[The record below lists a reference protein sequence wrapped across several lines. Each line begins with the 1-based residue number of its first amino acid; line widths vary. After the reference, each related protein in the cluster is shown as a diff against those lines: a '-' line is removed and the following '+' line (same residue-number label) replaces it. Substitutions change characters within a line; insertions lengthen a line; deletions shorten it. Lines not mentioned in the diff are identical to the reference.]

1 MIWLVAIVSGL
12 VAAVAGW
19 FATGA
24 LAVWITGLY
33 GMSDFEGQRGMFAFF
48 AVGPIGGLLAMI
60 ATVWLVL
67 RIGKG
72 RAPLGRSLARVGTV
86 LAGIAAVVAA
96 AIGVRFLSIDTYTNE
111 LPPNLEFEI
120 RIPAAIAVADRAQV
134 EVELHTDK
142 NVGESVFFDPWLR
155 PDGDRRVI
163 AGTVPLRSS
172 DAADSSSRCRSSR
185 SVSLPSWRDPRRDAD
200 ARRMAAREFRTGRT
214 RHSRRRRRRTIRW
227 SSAIVTVRAT
237 AEALSSHVRE
247 AERGMLFEEVRSGG
261 CCSYLVACDETCG
274 AVLVDPEISQ
284 QDRLLA
290 LIAKTGVRPH
300 YVIDTHTHADHFSA
314 TRELAR
320 TLGVPAVM
328 HRSSVAPYIDL
339 RVDDGETLI
348 GRFQSACCTRQAIS
362 RTRCRSYLR
371 SRSQA
376 TRAAADRPHRSA
388 DWRRG
393 AAREPQAAAARRR
406 PRHPGRTTG
415 HPPTTIGQEKAENP
429 RLQKRD
435 RAAFVEQMH
444 ALNLGMPDHLTE
456 ALRTNR
462 TGGKTVAQLLDE
474 AARCIAFMSMEE
486 VRDRI
491 GGHERGLVIL
501 DIRERDAYDAGH
513 IPGARHVAR
522 GQMELLIDKLLPDP
536 TTPVLTCCEFGKIS
550 TLAAATLRT
559 MGFTR
564 AVALDGGLKAWREAG
579 YPLEPTSRS

>member
-1 MIWLVAIVSGL
+1 
-12 VAAVAGW
+12 
-19 FATGA
+19 
-24 LAVWITGLY
+24 
-33 GMSDFEGQRGMFAFF
+33 
-48 AVGPIGGLLAMI
+48 
-60 ATVWLVL
+60 
-67 RIGKG
+67 
-72 RAPLGRSLARVGTV
+72 
-86 LAGIAAVVAA
+86 
-96 AIGVRFLSIDTYTNE
+96 
-111 LPPNLEFEI
+111 
-120 RIPAAIAVADRAQV
+120 
-134 EVELHTDK
+134 
-142 NVGESVFFDPWLR
+142 
-155 PDGDRRVI
+155 
-163 AGTVPLRSS
+163 
-172 DAADSSSRCRSSR
+172 
-185 SVSLPSWRDPRRDAD
+185 
-200 ARRMAAREFRTGRT
+200 
-214 RHSRRRRRRTIRW
+214 
-227 SSAIVTVRAT
+227 
-237 AEALSSHVRE
+237 
-247 AERGMLFEEVRSGG
+247 MLFEEVRSGG

-348 GRFQSACCTRQAIS
+348 AGR
-362 RTRCRSYLR
+362 LR
-371 SRSQA
+371 IRVLHTPGHTEDSLSLVFSDRVLTGDTLLRLA
-376 TRAAADRPHRSA
+376 T
-388 DWRRG
+388 
-393 AAREPQAAAARRR
+393 
-406 PRHPGRTTG
+406 GRTDLPTG
-415 HPPTTIGQEKAENP
+415 DAEALHASLFDKLLRLDDGLGVYPGHNYKGIPPTTIGEEKAENP

-486 VRDRI
+486 VRARI